1 MASHADTAET
11 HGAGGRYT
19 DSEGNLSPPKLARL
33 GVLALLVLIVL
44 MWLWPF
50 HSVPTGI
57 ARGGDAVRQDRPI
70 EPEGLVVLP
79 PWQKLALFSIRAEAR
94 RWTTPKG
101 RTSDTQPVHVS
112 LTVRYSIF
120 PDRVAEVYEK
130 YSHNGDLSS
139 YVQTST
145 QEVFK
150 AVTARYTAPDLI
162 AKRSLVSGNIGTAL
176 AEKLAKYG
184 AQVINIDMRSFA
196 FQDSYMRAINS
207 KVEQEQLRLAAENRL
222 LTVEAEQKQKVA
234 VAEAEANAVK
244 AKADGDS
251 YALLKNATA
260 QADALKVQNAA
271 LSQSKEVLEL
281 RRIEVEQTKADRW
294 NGQLPQNVYAGTPIP
309 FFQPH

>member
-1 MASHADTAET
+1 M
-11 HGAGGRYT
+11 
-19 DSEGNLSPPKLARL
+19 
-33 GVLALLVLIVL
+33 
-44 MWLWPF
+44 
-50 HSVPTGI
+50 
-57 ARGGDAVRQDRPI
+57 
-70 EPEGLVVLP
+70 
-79 PWQKLALFSIRAEAR
+79 
-94 RWTTPKG
+94 
-101 RTSDTQPVHVS
+101 
-112 LTVRYSIF
+112 
-120 PDRVAEVYEK
+120 
-130 YSHNGDLSS
+130 
-139 YVQTST
+139 
-145 QEVFK
+145 FK
-150 AVTARYTAPDLI
+150 AVTVRYTAPDLI
-162 AKRSLVSGNIGTAL
+162 AKRSAVSANIGTAL
-176 AEKLAKYG
+176 AEKLEKYG

-234 VAEAEANAVK
+234 VAEAEANAVR